1 VKRALVCGVIALCA
15 ASRADAQTAVRK
27 DFESLTVTAQTV
39 EVAPQFSRPGCDPV
53 PGWCVDTIDL
63 HLRLAGKTRPPIEV
77 TIPDFG
83 PSLRPDMIE
92 LRGTDR
98 VLINGANDL
107 SVFDVRTGEFV
118 DRIAGFRMV
127 ESPDNRYAAYVRLS
141 SKRERWSDD
150 AYLIYD
156 VDQPPAANRMLD
168 SLPDMPSRSAPATN
182 AGIAIYPPENATA
195 GLYFAAR
202 TEKEAHHSLS
212 TLLWISG
219 HELVFADRWQDKAE
233 LVLIDLADGVS
244 KPQVYKVALDST
256 LDRRV
261 PPSGKFEVP
270 EMSFVSRDYRGVTVS
285 LDRVTSEPQAS
296 LPAGLKVRIP
306 VN

>member
-1 VKRALVCGVIALCA
+1 
-15 ASRADAQTAVRK
+15 
-27 DFESLTVTAQTV
+27 
-39 EVAPQFSRPGCDPV
+39 
-53 PGWCVDTIDL
+53 
-63 HLRLAGKTRPPIEV
+63 
-77 TIPDFG
+77 
-83 PSLRPDMIE
+83 MIE
-92 LRGTDR
+92 LRGPDR
-98 VLINGANDL
+98 LLINRADDL

-118 DRIAGFRMV
+118 DRIAGFRIA

-182 AGIAIYPPENATA
+182 AGIAIYPPENAAA

-202 TEKEAHHSLS
+202 TEREGHHSLS

-244 KPQVYKVALDST
+244 KPQVHKVALDST
-256 LDRRV
+256 LDARV
-261 PPSGKFEVP
+261 PPSGRFEVP
-270 EMSFVSRDYRGVTVS
+270 EMSFVSRDYRSVTVS
-285 LDRVTSEPQAS
+285 LDRVTSVLQAP
-296 LPAGLKVRIP
+296 LPTGLKVRIP